1 MQRRKFIAS
10 IGSVA
15 AGAAA
20 VTGTSAFSSVEAD
33 RDVSVN
39 VEGDSKAYLQ
49 IEPTSG
55 ATFAEDKDNGL
66 IKFDFDSNSDASGNG
81 LNANADTGFG
91 PEFIITNEG
100 TDSVLV
106 TIDPTAVDN
115 ALEGGTLSFFAF
127 SQGQELGGKE
137 ATLKS
142 TDQNSPGRSGVI
154 LAPGQ
159 QVKISGLF
167 RNISAD
173 DIDSDIDES
182 ITIFAV
188 SDDSEKFPNGGP
200 SDNKAGIKIDSD
212 GDVINTG

>member
-39 VEGDSKAYLQ
+39 VEGDSGAYLQ

-55 ATFAEDKDNGL
+55 ATFAEDKENGL
-66 IKFDFDSNSDASGNG
+66 IKFDFDSNSDAPGNG

-106 TIDPTAVDN
+106 TIDPTAVDD

-127 SQGQELGGKE
+127 SQELGGNG

-142 TDQNSPGRSGVI
+142 EDQNSPGKSGVI
-154 LAPGQ
+154 LASGQ

-167 RNISAD
+167 RDISTD
-173 DIDSDIDES
+173 DLGSDIGAS

-188 SDDSEKFPNGGP
+188 SDDSEKFPDGGP
-200 SDNKAGIKIDSD
+200 SDNRAGIKVDSN

>member
-20 VTGTSAFSSVEAD
+20 VTGTGAFSSVEAD

-39 VEGDSKAYLQ
+39 VAGDSGAYLQ
-49 IEPTSG
+49 IGPTNG
-55 ATFAEDKDNGL
+55 ATFAEDDGNGL
-66 IKFDFDSNSDASGNG
+66 IKFDFDSNSKADGSG

-91 PEFIITNEG
+91 PEFIIRNEG

-115 ALEGGTLSFFAF
+115 ALSGDGSLSFFAF
-127 SQGQELGGKE
+127 SQEYDGKG

-142 TDQNSPGRSGVI
+142 TNQNDPGRSGVI
-154 LAPGQ
+154 LASGQ
-159 QVKISGLF
+159 QIKISGLF
-167 RNISAD
+167 RDISTD
-173 DIDSDIDES
+173 DINSDIDAS

-188 SDDSEKFPNGGP
+188 SDNSEKFPNGGP
-200 SDNKAGIKIDSD
+200 SDNRAGIKVDSS